1 MKQNEILEKIIC
13 FSNKVSQNNK
23 KPSNY
28 GTEHTLY
35 PAEIHMIEAIGNHKN
50 ANASEL
56 SIIMGITNGAINQ
69 VANKLIKKG
78 LVEQY
83 RMKDNK
89 KDVFYQLT
97 PQGEIANVEHS
108 NYHKEQYHHMEEY
121 IDELVPE
128 KINIINKFLDEL
140 IKSWPPK

>member
-13 FSNKVSQNNK
+13 FSNKVNQNNK
-23 KPSNY
+23 KPNNY

-35 PAEIHMIEAIGNHKN
+35 SAEIHMIEAIGNHKN

-97 PQGEIANVEHS
+97 TQGKIANIGHS
-108 NYHKEQYHHMEEY
+108 NYHKEQYSHMEEY

-128 KINIINKFLDEL
+128 EINVINKFLDEL
-140 IKSWPPK
+140 IKSWPSK

>member
-23 KPSNY
+23 KPNNY
-28 GTEHTLY
+28 GTEYMLY

-108 NYHKEQYHHMEEY
+108 NYHKEQYRHMKEY

-128 KINIINKFLDEL
+128 KINIINKFFDEL
-140 IKSWPPK
+140 IKSWPSK